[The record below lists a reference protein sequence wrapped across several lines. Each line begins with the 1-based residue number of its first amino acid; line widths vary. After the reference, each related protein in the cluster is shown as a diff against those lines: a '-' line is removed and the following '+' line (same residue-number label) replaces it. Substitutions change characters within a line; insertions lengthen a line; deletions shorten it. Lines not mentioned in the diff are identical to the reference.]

1 MTDYEI
7 QCLRRKIQQELGF
20 YLPHNRLMAFAY
32 DEKGALSAKCMYSFN
47 EDEPVDEQ
55 NNVII
60 NGKKYKVLSVRDTVI
75 FYLQDLYDNTVRDI
89 HEVER
94 KMREAEDTIKGI
106 AKSLNRINDL
116 IEKIGKNVGKIND
129 LDQTLQDI

>member
-1 MTDYEI
+1 MTEYEI
-7 QCLRRKIQQELGF
+7 YCLRRKIQEELGVHI
-20 YLPHNRLMAFAY
+20 PHNRLVAFAY
-32 DEKGALSAKCMYSFN
+32 DEKGALNAKCMYLFN

-60 NGKKYKVLSVRDTVI
+60 NGKKYKVLSIRDTMI
-75 FYLQDLYDNTVRDI
+75 FYLHDLYDNTVKDI

-116 IEKIGKNVGKIND
+116 IEEIGENMGKIND
-129 LDQTLQDI
+129 VDQALQDI

>member
-7 QCLRRKIQQELGF
+7 QCLRRKIQQELWF
-20 YLPHNRLMAFAY
+20 HIPHNRLMAFAY
-32 DEKGALSAKCMYSFN
+32 DEKGALSAKYIYSFN

-60 NGKKYKVLSVRDTVI
+60 NGEKYKVLSVRDTVI

-89 HEVER
+89 HEVGR